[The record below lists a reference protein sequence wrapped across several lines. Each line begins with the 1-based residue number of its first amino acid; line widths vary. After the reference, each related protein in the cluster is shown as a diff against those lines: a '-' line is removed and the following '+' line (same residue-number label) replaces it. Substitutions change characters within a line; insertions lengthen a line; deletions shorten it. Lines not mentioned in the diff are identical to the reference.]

1 MDVKPGYKQTDVGVI
16 PDDWEVKQIGEF
28 NPFVTSGSR
37 GWAAFYSDHG
47 SPFIRI
53 TNLSRRRIILD
64 LTDLRLVSAV
74 DSNREAARTQLK
86 DDDIL
91 ISITADIGIIGYVT
105 ADITKPAYIN
115 QHIALVRFNTTQIN
129 PRFVSYFL
137 ASETPQ
143 RNFGALKDIGA
154 KSGMNLTTVQKI
166 SLALPP
172 SRSEQDTIATALS
185 DADTYIESLEQLIA
199 KKRLIKQGVM
209 QELLTGRRRLPG
221 FSGEWV
227 LKQLGDVTHI
237 KTGGRNN
244 EDKVEEGLYP
254 FFVRSEIIERINS
267 YSHDC
272 EAILVPGEGRIGS
285 IFHYIHGRFDVHQ
298 RVYAITQFNL
308 NISGRYIY
316 FYLTKNFGVW
326 AMQNTVKAT
335 VDSLRL
341 PTFTTF
347 EMLLPPTLDEQEAIA
362 EVLGEMDAEIVIL
375 KSKLEKARQ
384 LKQGMIQELLTGKI
398 RLI

>member
-1 MDVKPGYKQTDVGVI
+1 
-16 PDDWEVKQIGEF
+16 
-28 NPFVTSGSR
+28 
-37 GWAAFYSDHG
+37 
-47 SPFIRI
+47 
-53 TNLSRRRIILD
+53 
-64 LTDLRLVSAV
+64 VSAV